1 MSTRRIAIY
10 GGSFDPPHVAHVLAS
25 TYVLTTQPI
34 DEVWWIPVYQHAFD
48 SKSELTPFE
57 DRIAMCEH
65 ATELLGPR
73 AVVLPVE
80 RDLGGVSRTVDTIRH
95 LMREHPD
102 CEFRLVIG
110 TDVLPETHLWKDF
123 DQICELAPP
132 IILGRRGY
140 PAPDGTEVSPPLP
153 NINSGDIR
161 KRLRRNQTVDG
172 LLPNGVRRYI
182 RARQLYGARETP

>member
-1 MSTRRIAIY
+1 MSARRIALY

-34 DEVWWIPVYQHAFD
+34 DEIWWIPVYQHAFD
-48 SKSELTPFE
+48 SKSGMTPFE
-57 DRIAMCEH
+57 DRIVMCER

-73 AVVLPVE
+73 AVVLPIE
-80 RDLGGVSRTVDTIRH
+80 RELGGVSRTIDTTRH
-95 LMREHPD
+95 LIRQHPD

-123 DQICELAPP
+123 DRLCELAPP

-140 PAPDGTEVSPPLP
+140 PAPKEMQVSPPLP

-161 KRLRRNQTVDG
+161 NKIRRNQSIDG
-172 LLPNGVRRYI
+172 LLPNAVTRYI
-182 RARQLYGARETP
+182 HAHQLYGAAKSK